1 MKKAMSNQSIRFKEK
16 ERKKMTSCAYI
27 EYLLKCDPS
36 FLGCFHVKSLP
47 PDQPKKF
54 PTSLI
59 VYSDKHWMGV
69 MFINK
74 RLCLYFDSFGEKV
87 QDSELVDYLS
97 AASYTYVMYNSV
109 QIQHDS
115 SDKCGLFCVL
125 FIKLVHSLV
134 SFTRFLQLFNRN
146 NLVYNDWLI
155 DDKINFAL

>member
-1 MKKAMSNQSIRFKEK
+1 
-16 ERKKMTSCAYI
+16 MTSCAYI
-27 EYLLKCDPS
+27 EYLLQFDPS
-36 FLGCFHVKSLP
+36 FLGCFHVKSLSTAAAAVN
-47 PDQPKKF
+47 KF
-54 PTSLI
+54 PASLI
-59 VYSDKHWMGV
+59 VYSEKHWMGV

-97 AASYTYVMYNSV
+97 AASYSYVIYNSV

-134 SFTRFLQLFNRN
+134 SFTTFLQLFNRN

-155 DDKINFAL
+155 DEIKFALYLTDFT

>member
-1 MKKAMSNQSIRFKEK
+1 MGPMFQYPLRFKER
-16 ERKKMTSCAYI
+16 ERMTSCASI
-27 EYLLKCDPS
+27 EYLLKCNPS
-36 FLGCFHVKSLP
+36 FLGCFHVKSLSTVASVE
-47 PDQPKKF
+47 KF
-54 PTSLI
+54 PASLI
-59 VYSDKHWMGV
+59 VYSERHWMGV

-97 AASYTYVMYNSV
+97 AASYTYVIYNSV

-155 DDKINFAL
+155 DEINAALL